1 MKTYMNSLFSLQ
13 QENLAEICEFQDP
26 LPYQN
31 KPRIHKQFED
41 IYIISKRL
49 KSSNLFFIF
58 LKLKE
63 ITQSRWS

>member
-13 QENLAEICEFQDP
+13 HENLAEICEFQDP

-31 KPRIHKQFED
+31 KPRIHKQFKD

-49 KSSNLFFIF
+49 KSSDLFFYIPQI
-58 LKLKE
+58 E
-63 ITQSRWS
+63 RNNTV

>member
-41 IYIISKRL
+41 IYVISKRL
-49 KSSNLFFIF
+49 KSSNLFFYIPQI
-58 LKLKE
+58 E
-63 ITQSRWS
+63 RNNTV

>member
-31 KPRIHKQFED
+31 KPRIHKQFKD

-49 KSSNLFFIF
+49 KSSDLFFYIPQI
-58 LKLKE
+58 E
-63 ITQSRWS
+63 RNNTV